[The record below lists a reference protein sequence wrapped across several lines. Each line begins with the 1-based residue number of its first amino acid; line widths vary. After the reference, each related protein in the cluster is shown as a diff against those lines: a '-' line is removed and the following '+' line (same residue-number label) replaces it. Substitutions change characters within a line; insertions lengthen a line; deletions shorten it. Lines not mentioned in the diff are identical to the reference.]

1 MVNKP
6 CCPNIISC
14 TKVKTA
20 TQKTGVMSTPKAGG
34 TKPLATFKSGSV
46 NTVGMSNHG
55 VSLLTL
61 TSGYQLKTTRASMK
75 RLMRFKKG
83 SKTQIAGCTQGS
95 AAANRR
101 SDENDGEAEEEKAPD
116 AKVVVVVVV
125 ARKSAAGLIV
135 GSIILTGVLAL
146 MVRLGAALMLRWSVG
161 VAVVLVN
168 A

>member
-6 CCPNIISC
+6 CCPKSISC

-46 NTVGMSNHG
+46 RTVGMSNHG
-55 VSLLTL
+55 VSLVTL

-83 SKTQIAGCTQGS
+83 SKTQTAGCTQGS

-101 SDENDGEAEEEKAPD
+101 SDDDDGDAAEAAPD
-116 AKVVVVVVV
+116 AKVVVVV
-125 ARKSAAGLIV
+125 ARKSAAAALV
-135 GSIILTGVLAL
+135 GSIILILTGVVAL
-146 MVRLGAALMLRWSVG
+146 MVRL
-161 VAVVLVN
+161 
-168 A
+168 